1 MTRILVVEDDEMLRE
16 ILAMRLSLRDY
27 DVVVTDNG
35 QDAVHMAQ
43 ADRLDAILMDMQ
55 LPVLTGWEAVRQLKS
70 APETASIPVI
80 ALTAHSLVDDR
91 ERSLAAGCDDHESKP
106 VNFDRLLRKIEQLIS
121 SST

>member
-91 ERSLAAGCDDHESKP
+91 EKSLAAGCDDHESKP